1 MKMKSFAKII
11 GTILL
16 VLSILLVVSCKQEK
30 EKPAEITPEQGQEVV
45 EIGVNI
51 VNSVDLSSLK
61 IDATGSLTL
70 DANLKIQNGDKEY
83 FEIQNAHVETCVA
96 EYKVK
101 KVQKDST
108 VIETTEPNIGKT
120 TASATIKGKNTDP
133 TKDNVEISVSVAIE
147 PKETDGVTRTT
158 GTINFGGVEA
168 DLDEDKIDGELI
180 MTMLAEKHLD
190 ITNIIVE
197 DDDDYELNE
206 DLLKN
211 YGEGNISL
219 ALKDVG
225 LVFSGTNKDGTA
237 YSATL
242 ALTGNIAVETE
253 APKAG
258 KRAASI
264 DSNIDFTITIVY
276 GGSNSEFTMKFQE
289 KKSTDDV
296 SDLINTIGSYLNNDL
311 TLESAKALM
320 AEIGLTTTPRYAT
333 VNGVQVDA
341 TSYLNFLIDYAIQ
354 ASQKD

>member
-1 MKMKSFAKII
+1 MKMKSFVRTI

-16 VLSILLVVSCKQEK
+16 VLSILFVVSCKQEK

-61 IDATGSLTL
+61 IDATGALTL
-70 DANLKIQNGDKEY
+70 DANLKIQNGTTDY
-83 FEIQNAHVETCVA
+83 LEIKDAHVETCVA
-96 EYKVK
+96 EYKVIK
-101 KVQKDST
+101 KG
-108 VIETTEPNIGKT
+108 EATTEPKIVGTK
-120 TASATIKGKNTDP
+120 ASATVIGKDSTDP
-133 TKDNVEISVSVAIE
+133 TKTASISVTADIQPVDVEGI
-147 PKETDGVTRTT
+147 TVTK
-158 GTINFGGVEA
+158 GTIKIGETT
-168 DLDEDKIDGELI
+168 LKIEDEPEEETI
-180 MTMLAEKHLD
+180 LAAFSP
-190 ITNIIVE
+190 IVTTNIIVE

-219 ALKDVG
+219 TLKDVG

-242 ALTGNIAVETE
+242 ALSGSIAVETE

-289 KKSTDDV
+289 KKSTNDV
-296 SDLINTIGSYLNNDL
+296 SDLITTIGAYLDNDL

>member
-1 MKMKSFAKII
+1 MKMKSLVRTI

-16 VLSILLVVSCKQEK
+16 VLSILFVVSCKQEK

-61 IDATGSLTL
+61 IDATGALTL

-83 FEIQNAHVETCVA
+83 LEIKDAHIETCVA
-96 EYKVK
+96 EYKVIK
-101 KVQKDST
+101 KG
-108 VIETTEPNIGKT
+108 EATTEPNIGVT
-120 TASATIKGKNTDP
+120 TASATIKGKNSTDP
-133 TKDNVEISVSVAIE
+133 KQTVEFVVSAALQPKDVAG
-147 PKETDGVTRTT
+147 ETITAGA
-158 GTINFGGVEA
+158 INIGGQEA
-168 DLDEDKIDGELI
+168 DLEEDKIDGELV
-180 MTMLAEKHLD
+180 MTLLAGKHLD
-190 ITNIIVE
+190 LTNIIVE

-219 ALKDVG
+219 TLKDVG

-242 ALTGNIAVETE
+242 ALSGSIAVETE

-289 KKSTDDV
+289 KKSTNDV
-296 SDLINTIGSYLNNDL
+296 SDLITTIGTYLNNDL